1 MIDFNYTILIQFA
14 NLLILMILLNMFLF
28 KPVLRAI
35 SKREETIGSNFDKA
49 RSTKEQV
56 SSLKTSYE
64 DNMKEKKMPIVEA
77 KDAALNEAHTAA
89 TQIIEKARA
98 EVSDEISRM
107 RVDIENDSKKVRNT
121 LQMDVEKLSKEAAQK
136 ILKRSFS

>member
-14 NLLILMILLNMFLF
+14 NLLILMILLNFLLF

-35 SKREETIGSNFDKA
+35 NKREETIGSHFDNA

-56 SSLKTSYE
+56 NSLKTSYE
-64 DNMKEKKMPIVEA
+64 DGIKEKKKPIVEV
-77 KDAALNEAHTAA
+77 KDAVLNEAHTAA
-89 TQIIEKARA
+89 MQIIEQART
-98 EVSDEISRM
+98 DLTNEISRM
-107 RVDIENDSKKVRNT
+107 RIDIENDSKKVRNA
-121 LQMDVEKLSKEAAQK
+121 LKLDVERLSNEAAQK

>member
-14 NLLILMILLNMFLF
+14 NLLVLMILLNVFLF

-35 SKREETIGSNFDKA
+35 SKREEAIGSHLDKA

-56 SSLKTSYE
+56 GSLKMSYE
-64 DNMKEKKMPIVEA
+64 DGMKEKKKPIAEA
-77 KDAALNEAHTAA
+77 KDAVLNEAHTAA
-89 TQIIEKARA
+89 MQIIEKARIDLT
-98 EVSDEISRM
+98 DEIARI
-107 RVDIENDSKKVRNT
+107 RVDIENDSKKVRNA
-121 LQMDVEKLSKEAAQK
+121 LNMEVERLSSEAAQK

>member
-14 NLLILMILLNMFLF
+14 NLLVLMILLNIFLF
-28 KPVLRAI
+28 KPVLKAI
-35 SKREETIGSNFDKA
+35 DKREEKIGSHFDEA
-49 RSTKEQV
+49 RSTKEKV
-56 SSLKTSYE
+56 GFLKMSYE
-64 DNMKEKKMPIVEA
+64 DSIKEKKMPIVEA

-98 EVSDEISRM
+98 DLSNEILRI
-107 RVDIENDSKKVRNT
+107 RVDIENDSKKVRNA
-121 LQMDVEKLSKEAAQK
+121 LQMDVEKLSREAAQK